1 VSSLDSPFHGTAEYY
16 ANFRPGLPPEL
27 TLQLIQVA
35 SAVGGRMALLDLGT
49 GTGQVAM
56 ALHPYFEDVIAVDR
70 DAAMVEVA
78 RRELER
84 SIRAG
89 NPVRVLHGR
98 AETVHLPVRWQAS
111 LVTIGRAF
119 HWMDQGAVLRH
130 IEPAVRADGVVAIFG
145 EPSLWNG
152 QVDWQQAVKQTI
164 QDFLGEAR
172 RAGAG
177 LYQEPVR
184 PFREALETSAF
195 SRVKEVRVPFRRTWT
210 AETILGLL
218 YSTSFSAPQ
227 LYGDRVKAFERA
239 LQEVLS
245 GFNRK
250 IFVEDSAVELLLA
263 RRPSNVRERR
273 ATGPQ

>member
-1 VSSLDSPFHGTAEYY
+1 VNSSDPFRGTAEYY
-16 ANFRPGLPPEL
+16 ANYRPGLPSEL
-27 TLQLIQVA
+27 ILHLIEVA
-35 SAVGGRMALLDLGT
+35 SEVGGRMALLDLGT

-70 DAAMVEVA
+70 DETMAEVA
-78 RRELER
+78 RLQLER

-89 NPVRVLHGR
+89 NPVRVLVGR
-98 AETVHLPVRWQAS
+98 AETVRLPAGWQAS

-119 HWMDQGAVLRH
+119 HWMDQPAVLRH
-130 IEPAVRADGVVAIFG
+130 IEPVVRPDGVVAVFG

-152 QVDWQQAVKQTI
+152 QADWQQAVKRTI

-184 PFREALETSAF
+184 PFREALEMSAF
-195 SRVKEVRVPFRRTWT
+195 SRVKELRVPFRRTWT

-218 YSTSFSAPQ
+218 YSTSFSARQ
-227 LYGDRVKAFERA
+227 LYGDRVKDFERA
-239 LQEVLS
+239 LQEVL
-245 GFNRK
+245 GGLNRK
-250 IFVEDSAVELLLA
+250 VFVEDSAVELLLA
-263 RRPSNVRERR
+263 RRPASDREQR
-273 ATGPQ
+273 ATGPR